1 MTKEAFSCTRGG
13 LTIRGH
19 VFREAA
25 GVRPA
30 VILSHGFTANEKTN
44 FKYAKVLA
52 SLGFAAFTYDFC
64 GGGIRTKS
72 DGRTQDMTLFT
83 EVEDLCAVLDAVR
96 ARPDVDPRHITLLG
110 CSQGGA
116 VSALVARKR
125 PGDLE
130 KLVLFYPALC
140 IPDDARAGRMMFA
153 KFDPS
158 NLPEILARFPMKLGA
173 GYARSV
179 LDVDI
184 FQEIGGFDGP
194 VLLLHGTKD
203 KIVDISYARRA
214 KSCYADCSY
223 HEIEKGKH
231 GFRGKYDREA
241 IALLSAFM
249 TK

>member
-1 MTKEAFSCTRGG
+1 MTKEVFTCTRGG

-19 VFREAA
+19 VFREKE
-25 GVRPA
+25 GVLPP
-30 VILSHGFTANEKTN
+30 VILSHGFMANEKSN
-44 FKYAKVLA
+44 FKYAQALA

-72 DGRTQDMTLFT
+72 DGRTTDMTVLT
-83 EVEDLCAVLDAVR
+83 EVEDLCAVMDAVR
-96 ARPDVDPRHITLLG
+96 ARTDVDPQRLTLLG

-116 VSALVARKR
+116 VSALVARRR

-153 KFDPS
+153 KFDPN
-158 NLPEILARFPMKLGA
+158 NLPPILSRFPMKLGGDYA
-173 GYARSV
+173 GSV
-179 LDVDI
+179 LKMDI

-203 KIVDISYARRA
+203 KIVDISYAERA
-214 KSCYADCSY
+214 QHCYKNCRY
-223 HEIEKGKH
+223 HVIEKGTH

-241 IALLSAFM
+241 IVVLSEFM
-249 TK
+249 SK